1 MHPQLRS
8 FLTVP
13 LFAGFAFVLALAMPL
28 PLPGSGGAA
37 LADLGGGGG
46 ASDPFKDVR
55 ALIVKEQY
63 EAALV
68 KLDGLQQSQAK
79 NADLYSL
86 KGFATR
92 KLGHYHEAEGYYEQ
106 ALEIDDEHIYA
117 LEYLGELYLETD
129 RLDEAEKVL
138 KRLDDACGFFGCDEE
153 EELKQAIAAYKAKK
167 GG

>member
-1 MHPQLRS
+1 MHLQER
-8 FLTVP
+8 
-13 LFAGFAFVLALAMPL
+13 AFSVGALASAVLLALLIAL
-28 PLPGSGGAA
+28 P
-37 LADLGGGGG
+37 GGGGG
-46 ASDPFKDVR
+46 ARADLGGDSGTNDPFKEVR

-92 KLGHYHEAEGYYEQ
+92 KLGRYQEAEGYYDQ
-106 ALEIDDEHIYA
+106 ALAIDDEHIYA
-117 LEYLGELYLETD
+117 LEYLGELYLETN
-129 RLDEAEKVL
+129 RLAEAEKVL
-138 KRLDDACGFFGCDEE
+138 ERLDDACGFFGCEEE
-153 EELKQAIAAYKAKK
+153 EELKQAIAAYKAKN